1 MCGIVGG
8 IGPGSSEAVNDY
20 IDLLSRR
27 GPDNRS
33 IRTLGNGLT
42 LGSTRLAMTDPLPRS
57 NQPMVEPVTENMI
70 VFNGEIYN
78 YKAIRK
84 NLASAGVKFDTES
97 DTEVLLKAISFLGP
111 NIIST
116 LEGMFSFVFF
126 DKKRNVL
133 ILARDY
139 LGKKPLY
146 YFLGENKFFF
156 ASHMELINKY
166 KKDLKLDLNSVKT
179 YLELGYLVDP
189 ATMFEKIT
197 SVMPGEIVSIDL
209 NNLVIISRDRFIPNS
224 ILNLGDINVSDTLK
238 SALIE
243 RVDGHDKFAIS
254 LSGGVDSSILA
265 LESSKLGLNAQTYSM
280 SWNNSDKDKYQSDAR
295 AAKQIASILGLK
307 HRTIEMPTPD
317 KLDPIL
323 TEYVKAMGE
332 PNSNPSGISMM
343 ILYSEIAKD
352 KHRLVLTGDG
362 ADEVFG
368 GYERYKFANLL
379 KLFPKISS
387 NVIKKTIER
396 HKFSKSV
403 FKSLLLSTVPHD
415 SDLFWLYWHSIAHDN
430 AIQKIIKG
438 LPDAKPLIYGKE
450 LNDLYNNYKTGA
462 AQLMFRDLKTWL
474 PMESNRKLDRISM
487 WYSIEARSP
496 FQSERVIGS
505 GYKKMND
512 LNFSKV
518 SKEVLKSAF
527 PDLKK
532 LPILYSKHG
541 FISPL
546 GYWLR
551 NNSELIED
559 SLESISNYLPFERKE
574 LSSLSQAAQNRDY
587 AQFKLLWSLIVLNR
601 WFVVNT

>member
-1 MCGIVGG
+1 
-8 IGPGSSEAVNDY
+8 
-20 IDLLSRR
+20 
-27 GPDNRS
+27 
-33 IRTLGNGLT
+33 
-42 LGSTRLAMTDPLPRS
+42 
-57 NQPMVEPVTENMI
+57 
-70 VFNGEIYN
+70 
-78 YKAIRK
+78 
-84 NLASAGVKFDTES
+84 
-97 DTEVLLKAISFLGP
+97 
-111 NIIST
+111 
-116 LEGMFSFVFF
+116 
-126 DKKRNVL
+126 
-133 ILARDY
+133 
-139 LGKKPLY
+139 
-146 YFLGENKFFF
+146 
-156 ASHMELINKY
+156 
-166 KKDLKLDLNSVKT
+166 
-179 YLELGYLVDP
+179 
-189 ATMFEKIT
+189 MFEKIT

-209 NNLVIISRDRFIPNS
+209 NNLAIISSDRFIPNS
-224 ILNLGDINVSDTLK
+224 ILNSEDSSVSDILK
-238 SALIE
+238 SALVE
-243 RVDGHDKFAIS
+243 RVDGHEKFAIS
-254 LSGGVDSSILA
+254 LSGGIDSSILA

-295 AAKQIASILGLK
+295 AAKQIASILGLN
-307 HRTIEMPTPD
+307 HRAIEMPTPD

-379 KLFPKISS
+379 KLFPKFNSK
-387 NVIKKTIER
+387 VIKKTIER

-403 FKSLLLSTVPHD
+403 FKSLLLSTVPYD

-430 AIQKIIKG
+430 SIQKIITG

-450 LNDLYNNYKTGA
+450 LNDLYNSYKTGG

-496 FQSERVIGS
+496 FQSEKVIGS

-518 SKEVLKSAF
+518 NKEVLKSAY
-527 PDLKK
+527 PDIYK
-532 LPILYSKHG
+532 LPILSSKHG

-559 SLESISNYLPFERKE
+559 SLDSISNYLPFDRKE
-574 LSSLSQAAQNRDY
+574 LSSLSQAAQNRNY